1 MSNKKIILAID
12 STDIKEIE
20 DMLKELSSNI
30 NMVKIGPISFLSNYQ
45 SILEII
51 QNFNLSIMFD
61 FKFFDIPNTMIG
73 SLDFLFKNN
82 IDIFTVH
89 SLAGPTAIELLNKN
103 LREKEQESGIK
114 RPKMFCVSILTSFD
128 QTEMESIGLSDTI
141 QNNILNLVERSIKAG
156 ADGIVCSGH
165 EISLIKENFG
175 DSVEILVPGIRFDS
189 DDDDQKRVISPR
201 DAFDSGADFIVLGR
215 TITESENRLKKLN
228 DIIKSLS

>member
-12 STDIKEIE
+12 STDIKKIE

-89 SLAGPTAIELLNKN
+89 SLAGPTALELLNKN
-103 LREKEQESGIK
+103 LLEKEQESGIK

-156 ADGIVCSGH
+156 ADGIV
-165 EISLIKENFG
+165 
-175 DSVEILVPGIRFDS
+175 
-189 DDDDQKRVISPR
+189 
-201 DAFDSGADFIVLGR
+201 
-215 TITESENRLKKLN
+215 
-228 DIIKSLS
+228 